1 MRKGL
6 GHGQSVRT
14 GQTFRI
20 DPRVI
25 LASQMLELNQAEL
38 EQAVEMELNENPALE
53 RIDDGD
59 PPPSVEEILKIVAPR
74 ELLPGSGCNELYR
87 SLPKDGG
94 NDVDWLD
101 LTSSSDS
108 LWDHLRAQMLTDLPE
123 HMRQLVEYVV
133 GSVNERGYLTCTPE
147 EAALDCEVSL
157 EEAEQAIETLRQCEP
172 AGVGASDLRD
182 CLILQLRDAESDAE
196 KLARL
201 VLKYDWDCLVQRDV
215 KAVRRKYRVP
225 VELAEAALTVVS
237 SLKPFPGEG
246 FVAASM
252 APVERSSVAQPD
264 IVIHRDEQ
272 GWMVEVRGPS
282 VLSLRVDRGYEL
294 RYEEL
299 DSKRGADKDERRH
312 IYEFVDRARR
322 FLEAVSQRRRL
333 MAEIGRYLL
342 EKQSGFV
349 ATGEVRFLVPLTRSQ
364 MAQDLGSHES
374 TISRATSGK
383 FVQIA
388 NGEVVSFDI
397 FFKPALRIQ
406 KMIEEILVTENPDNP
421 LSDESIAKI
430 LESKG
435 VKVARR
441 TVNKYRDRNKLLS
454 SRRRKSA

>member
-1 MRKGL
+1 MGF
-6 GHGQSVRT
+6 GQSVRT

-38 EQAVEMELNENPALE
+38 EQAVEIELNENPALE
-53 RIDDGD
+53 RIDEADA
-59 PPPSVEEILKIVAPR
+59 PPSVEEILKVVAPR

-94 NDVDWLD
+94 NEVDWLD

-108 LWDHLRAQMLTDLPE
+108 LWDHLRAQMLAALPGHLE
-123 HMRQLVEYVV
+123 RLVEYLV

-147 EAALDCEVSL
+147 EAALDCDCSL
-157 EEAEQAIETLRQCEP
+157 DEAEQAIGVLKECEP
-172 AGVGASDLRD
+172 AGVGASDLRE
-182 CLILQLRDAESDAE
+182 CLILQLRDAESDEE

-201 VLKYDWDCLVQRDV
+201 VLKNDWDCLVQRDI
-215 KAVRRKYRVP
+215 KSLRRKYRVP
-225 VELAEAALTVVS
+225 AELAEAALMVVS

-246 FVAASM
+246 FAASSV

-264 IVIHRDEQ
+264 IAIRRDEQ

-282 VLSLRVDRGYEL
+282 VLNLRLDRGYE
-294 RYEEL
+294 
-299 DSKRGADKDERRH
+299 KRFGEFESGRTGDKDEKRH
-312 IYEFVDRARR
+312 VCEFVERARR

-342 EKQSGFV
+342 AKQSGFV
-349 ATGEVRFLVPLTRSQ
+349 TTGEVRFLVPLTRSQ
-364 MAQDLGSHES
+364 MAKDLGSHES
-374 TISRATSGK
+374 TVSRATSGK
-383 FVQIA
+383 FVEIA
-388 NGEVVSFDI
+388 TGEVVSFDI

-406 KMIEEILVTENPDNP
+406 KMIEEILVSENPDNP
-421 LSDESIAKI
+421 LSDESIARI

-435 VKVARR
+435 IKVARR